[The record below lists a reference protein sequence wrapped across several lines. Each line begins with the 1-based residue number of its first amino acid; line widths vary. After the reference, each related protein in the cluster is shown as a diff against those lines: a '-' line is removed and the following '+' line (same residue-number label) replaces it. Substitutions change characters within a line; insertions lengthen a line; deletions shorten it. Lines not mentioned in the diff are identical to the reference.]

1 MKRIAAI
8 LLSFTVLLVHPAAT
22 ALGQEPDIA
31 IPVGAAAD
39 SELRTAVGGNAGAA
53 QPAAGQPADSQAVDG
68 HAADGQA
75 VDSQA
80 AGERIG
86 DTQAVEVP
94 SADTRSTEAPSTDSQ
109 PTEAPSADTQAAV
122 QIAAPSAVLMEAS
135 TGQRPCKIHGRFPGI
150 PGRRGEADR
159 GNPD

>member
-31 IPVGAAAD
+31 IPVGAVAAD

-53 QPAAGQPADSQAVDG
+53 QPADSQAVD
-68 HAADGQA
+68 
-75 VDSQA
+75 SQET
-80 AGERIG
+80 GERIG

-135 TGQRPCKIHGRFPGI
+135 TGQVI
-150 PGRRGEADR
+150 
-159 GNPD
+159 